1 MQFNYAGF
9 GVRFLASLI
18 DGIIIGLANTAIN
31 FMLKAILGDGA
42 GSLSMILNLAL
53 SVAYYVWYQNK
64 NGQTI
69 GKKAMNI
76 KVVTYEGKTPTMF
89 AFFLRDIVGKI
100 VSTIT
105 LFIGYLMVLWDP
117 KKQSL
122 HDKIAS
128 TYVIRVEEGGST
140 PQATTSPMTPSVPP
154 APPSSGTTAMPTPPT
169 QEVAESA
176 PTQIT

>member
-122 HDKIAS
+122 HDKIAG
-128 TYVIRVEEGGST
+128 TYVIRVGT
-140 PQATTSPMTPSVPP
+140 AAVQQVQQAPVQQAQVSPETVQ
-154 APPSSGTTAMPTPPT
+154 APTPPT
-169 QEVAESA
+169 PTPSA
-176 PTQIT
+176 

>member
-42 GSLSMILNLAL
+42 GSISIILNLAL

-105 LFIGYLMVLWDP
+105 FFIGYLMVLWDP

-122 HDKIAS
+122 HDKIAG
-128 TYVIRVEEGGST
+128 TYVIRVGAAAVEQVQ
-140 PQATTSPMTPSVPP
+140 QAPVQQTQVSPETVQ
-154 APPSSGTTAMPTPPT
+154 APTPPT
-169 QEVAESA
+169 PTPSA
-176 PTQIT
+176 

>member
-53 SVAYYVWYQNK
+53 SIAYYVWYQNK

-122 HDKIAS
+122 HDKIAG
-128 TYVIRVEEGGST
+128 TYVIRVGT
-140 PQATTSPMTPSVPP
+140 AAVQQVQQAPVQQAQVSPETVQ
-154 APPSSGTTAMPTPPT
+154 APTPPT
-169 QEVAESA
+169 PTPSA
-176 PTQIT
+176 